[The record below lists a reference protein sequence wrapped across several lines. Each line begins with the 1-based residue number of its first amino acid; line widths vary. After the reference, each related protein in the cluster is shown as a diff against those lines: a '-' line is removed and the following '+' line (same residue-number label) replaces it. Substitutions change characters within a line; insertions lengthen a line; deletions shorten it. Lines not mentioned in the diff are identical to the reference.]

1 MYIDLE
7 KSRSRTDG
15 PKPTGGKQSIT
26 IEEVEADSDDEAD
39 GDVLLASSKTAMPN
53 MQEFEKLKRE
63 QEAKDQAERERAE
76 KAERRGAEKSGPFVD
91 PQAAQESEELL
102 RSLSMMGGGL
112 LNNNLTP
119 P

>member
-1 MYIDLE
+1 MLQIDLE

-63 QEAKDQAERERAE
+63 QVASRAE
-76 KAERRGAEKSGPFVD
+76 TTCSVG
-91 PQAAQESEELL
+91 Q
-102 RSLSMMGGGL
+102 LSCGSMLAVGL
-112 LNNNLTP
+112 ACVGLDCLFHSVVKVGRCSATP
-119 P
+119 L

>member
-1 MYIDLE
+1 MLRHT
-7 KSRSRTDG
+7 SL
-15 PKPTGGKQSIT
+15 SIH
-26 IEEVEADSDDEAD
+26 
-39 GDVLLASSKTAMPN
+39 DVRLPLV
-53 MQEFEKLKRE
+53 

-119 P
+119 PGEIPSSCAGWQPLGRSLVQQRAA